1 MTVLCFSDPARA
13 EGRLGTSLHRQD
25 EKTSQRRA
33 FLRPPVGAALEAH
46 AGAAGLR
53 QPCVH
58 SHPIPSHRPVCLCK
72 CHCSQLWSTGLPAQQ
87 ALGSGLRK
95 QCHLFAKSFSELW
108 DFRAF
113 FFLGVGCVFVV
124 VFEGVVWVC
133 LFLERLLMV
142 GCFCFGLDIWGFF
155 KRSITSPMRS
165 TNWIS
170 CFLKEQ
176 IFLILGLTKLQSS
189 LWLVFVQHV
198 NFWMIGT
205 SPMTPQATSHELVRL
220 HCCCANLFNGF
231 SMYQENSR
239 QLFLSHFPSQ
249 SLFSP
254 LLFIGRWPLFME
266 KESNFHSGTQWHV
279 AGLHVMVALPW
290 LPLIETAGE
299 FSYKELI
306 CLPIWDIVTAIE
318 EKGITWFSEILLLKI
333 LDWSD

>member
-46 AGAAGLR
+46 PGAAGLR

-58 SHPIPSHRPVCLCK
+58 SHPIPSACLSLQMSLQPALKHRAS
-72 CHCSQLWSTGLPAQQ
+72 CST
-87 ALGSGLRK
+87 GSGLGTEK
-95 QCHLFAKSFSELW
+95 AVPPFCKELFRVVRLQGF
-108 DFRAF
+108 F
-113 FFLGVGCVFVV
+113 FFLGGVGCVFV

-133 LFLERLLMV
+133 LFLESLLMV

-189 LWLVFVQHV
+189 L
-198 NFWMIGT
+198 
-205 SPMTPQATSHELVRL
+205 
-220 HCCCANLFNGF
+220 
-231 SMYQENSR
+231 
-239 QLFLSHFPSQ
+239 
-249 SLFSP
+249 
-254 LLFIGRWPLFME
+254 
-266 KESNFHSGTQWHV
+266 
-279 AGLHVMVALPW
+279 
-290 LPLIETAGE
+290 
-299 FSYKELI
+299 
-306 CLPIWDIVTAIE
+306 
-318 EKGITWFSEILLLKI
+318 
-333 LDWSD
+333 